1 MLGSNFRRSP
11 YLCRTLLLPLNAAI
25 PHRRTLSEYTDR
37 VRGRVI
43 SALGNFNGTLLV
55 PLALLLVAGGGYQ
68 LGRTNARPLES
79 DAAAILF
86 GIVTL
91 ACSLLS
97 PKKSLARE
105 APPPQ
110 RFHRYYVDE
119 ARISR

>member
-1 MLGSNFRRSP
+1 MMLGSNFRRSP
-11 YLCRTLLLPLNAAI
+11 YLSRTLLLPLNAAV

-37 VRGRVI
+37 VMGRVI
-43 SALGNFNGTLLV
+43 GAPEKFNGTLLV

-68 LGRTNARPLES
+68 LGRNNARPLES

-86 GIVTL
+86 GTVTL
-91 ACSLLS
+91 ACGLLS

-105 APPPQ
+105 APPQ

-119 ARISR
+119 ARSSR